1 MCFCHNYR
9 GIYMVVSLYL
19 GWYVITAVTMRTR
32 CSQMTWQLYSQDAIV
47 DAPLALTMHNASK
60 GHL

>member
-1 MCFCHNYR
+1 
-9 GIYMVVSLYL
+9 MVVSLYL

>member
-1 MCFCHNYR
+1 
-9 GIYMVVSLYL
+9 MVVSLYL
-19 GWYVITAVTMRTR
+19 GWYVVLAVITAATMRTR

-47 DAPLALTMHNASK
+47 DAPPPLDLTMHNASK